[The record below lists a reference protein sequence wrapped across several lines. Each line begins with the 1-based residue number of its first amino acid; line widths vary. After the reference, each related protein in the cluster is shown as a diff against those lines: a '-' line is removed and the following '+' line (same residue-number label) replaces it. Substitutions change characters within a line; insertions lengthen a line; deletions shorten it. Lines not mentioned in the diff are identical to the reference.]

1 VASVVTDQFPAI
13 LRAAQAGEEPA
24 IAQLWRALN
33 HRVVRF
39 LSARAGDAAE
49 DLASET
55 WLTVA
60 RYLHTFAGNEIEFRA
75 WIFTIARSRLIDS
88 QRRYRRRP
96 IEVDNPRALEAHLS
110 CSDTAQDALDALE
123 ADAAV
128 AMVGSLSRDQA
139 DVILLRVLAGLDVA
153 RVADIMGKEPGAV
166 RTLQHRGLRRLREM
180 LAASVQ
186 ESGAQEQDE
195 QGVTR

>member
-1 VASVVTDQFPAI
+1 VAGVVIDEFPGV

-24 IAQLWRALN
+24 IAELWRALN

-39 LSARAGDAAE
+39 LSARAPGAAE

-60 RYLHTFAGNEIEFRA
+60 RNLHTFSGNEIEFRA

-88 QRRYRRRP
+88 QRRRRRRP
-96 IEVDNPRALEAHLS
+96 DEVDNPTALAGHLS
-110 CSDTAQDALDALE
+110 PCNTARDALDAIDTE
-123 ADAAV
+123 AAV
-128 AMVGSLSRDQA
+128 AVVGSLPPDQA

-153 RVADIMGKEPGAV
+153 RVAAIMGKEPGAV

-180 LAASVQ
+180 LTAAAEDSEAP
-186 ESGAQEQDE
+186 ESDE